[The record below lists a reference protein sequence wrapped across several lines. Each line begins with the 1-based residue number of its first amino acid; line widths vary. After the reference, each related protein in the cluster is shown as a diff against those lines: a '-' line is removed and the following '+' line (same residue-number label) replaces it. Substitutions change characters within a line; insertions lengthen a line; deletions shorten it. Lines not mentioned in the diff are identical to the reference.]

1 MTTDDDDDFDDEIS
15 TANVDVSSPELLDD
29 HRVVPRG
36 KYITSTIKITIVFIV
51 DMHLQKHGRVPA
63 FWCKHGRVRICC

>member
-29 HRVVPRG
+29 HRAVPRG
-36 KYITSTIKITIVFIV
+36 KYITSTIKITIAFIV
-51 DMHLQKHGRVPA
+51 VMHLQKHGRATA